1 LSQISITANTH
12 IDSNIGIMGESVYVD
27 DPLVSRIKEIFIS
40 NDLALPSNNSIIKTD
55 NRIIKLAAS
64 EFNELSMEI
73 NSKFICYRNAFT
85 HKKISTELFDCIRE
99 IHYLIGLY
107 NMINTIGYINH
118 SLNWD
123 KRNLLLQD
131 CARSMLW
138 ERNNSFV
145 TKILKRCLE
154 KINRMDY
161 KAAVE
166 LFFEKGANNDYY
178 FGEMFKIVNIPHLS
192 SKLLIKFGF
201 LKIDENDKEIYLIPD
216 YLVKSL
222 FDEDNLVLMDNASS
236 YSLYSEENLNESLTG
251 KILKY
256 SYMPYYSDGI
266 HLLYGFKR

>member
-1 LSQISITANTH
+1 MSQISITANTH
-12 IDSNIGIMGESVYVD
+12 IDPNIGIMGESVYVD
-27 DPLVSRIKEIFIS
+27 DSLVSKIKEIFVL
-40 NDLALPSNNSIIKTD
+40 NDLALPSNKTIIKTR
-55 NRIIKLAAS
+55 NKIVKLNAH

-73 NSKFICYRNAFT
+73 NSKFVCYRNAFT

-99 IHYLIGLY
+99 IYYLIGLY

-131 CARSMLW
+131 CARSILW

-145 TKILKRCLE
+145 TKILERCLE

-166 LFFEKGANNDYY
+166 LFFTEGSNNDYH
-178 FGEMFKIVNIPHLS
+178 FGEMFKMVNIPHLS
-192 SKLLIKFGF
+192 SELLIKFGF

-216 YLVKSL
+216 YLAKSL
-222 FDEDNLVLMDNASS
+222 FNEDNLILMDDASS
-236 YSLYSEENLNESLTG
+236 YSLYNEENLNESLTG

-256 SYMPYYSDGI
+256 SYMLYYNDGV
-266 HLLYGFKR
+266 HLLYGFER